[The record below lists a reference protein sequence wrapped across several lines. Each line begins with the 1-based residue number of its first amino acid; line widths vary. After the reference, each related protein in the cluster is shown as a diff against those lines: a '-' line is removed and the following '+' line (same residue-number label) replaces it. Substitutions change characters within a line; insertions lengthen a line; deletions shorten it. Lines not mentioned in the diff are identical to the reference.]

1 MLLLS
6 PNTKG
11 AFMRNRK
18 ARNRRKMAIRTITKL
33 IAERRQEEEDGILSA
48 AKQKDGRSD

>member
-33 IAERRQEEEDGILSA
+33 IAERRQEEDGILSA